1 MVLNILYN
9 NIMFNFLN
17 VFAEYNHIYFNNK
30 VFQTKKFYSAHS
42 VNVPFITPIISYLNA
57 E

>member
-1 MVLNILYN
+1 
-9 NIMFNFLN
+9 MFNFLN
-17 VFAEYNHIYFNNK
+17 VFAEYNYIYFNNK